1 MKELFISASM
11 EIGTIVD
18 SDIGALLYSTQMP
31 VAAASGPSTISGVP
45 RFVARRSYRPRA
57 MAAGLLWL
65 AVIGGGTVVL
75 AATTQGDLPYG
86 WLAGAG
92 VLGYLIATFAAMIP
106 QDVTLD
112 VSRDEVIPSWRPPA
126 RVHEVRLG
134 LWVVAGIDAAM
145 GVVAHVG
152 KLKIGG
158 EQHGGDGYSLDGPA
172 VRSVDCQLPAADFDA
187 LVAALG
193 VARGTAGPLVI
204 PLVASTQSAGG
215 VFRMMLP
222 WLATMAVAGAFGLIV
237 GTVGESLTATPAGTI
252 VIGGVTAA
260 IVVGGL
266 ALTIVRSI
274 RVRRPDRELRVLEHD
289 LVLAKVG
296 GDELVRVGWAS
307 VGVEAWNHRFGTGAG
322 RFELPVLELALDG
335 VRLRIGAWDQR
346 LAWPE
351 GTRRGRGPRWLV
363 GAPQWPRLVEK
374 LKKHGRM

>member
-1 MKELFISASM
+1 M
-11 EIGTIVD
+11 
-18 SDIGALLYSTQMP
+18 
-31 VAAASGPSTISGVP
+31 VAGV
-45 RFVARRSYRPRA
+45 A
-57 MAAGLLWL
+57 WL
-65 AVIGGGTVVL
+65 VVTGGGTLVL
-75 AATTQGDLPYG
+75 AATTHGDLPYG

-92 VLGYLIATFAAMIP
+92 VLGYLIGTFAAMIP

-112 VSRDEVIPSWRPPA
+112 VSRDEVIPSWRRPVRA
-126 RVHEVRLG
+126 HDVRLG

-158 EQHGGDGYSLDGPA
+158 EQHSGDGYSLDGPA
-172 VRSVDCQLPAADFDA
+172 SRGVDCQLPAADFDA

-193 VARGTAGPLVI
+193 VRKGAAGPLVM
-204 PLVASTQSAGG
+204 PLVRSSQSAGG
-215 VFRMMLP
+215 MLRMMAP
-222 WLATMAVAGAFGLIV
+222 WLATMAVAGGFGLIV
-237 GTVGESLTATPAGTI
+237 GTVGESLTATPAGNL

-266 ALTIVRSI
+266 VLTIVRSM
-274 RVRRPDRELRVLEHD
+274 RVRRPDRELRIEEHD
-289 LVLAKVG
+289 LVLAKIG
-296 GDELVRVGWAS
+296 GDELARAGWAS
-307 VGVEAWNHRFGTGAG
+307 VTAEPRTYRFGTGAG
-322 RFELPVLELALDG
+322 RFEMPVLELAIDR
-335 VRLRIGAWDQR
+335 VQLRIGAWDQR